1 MVYIYIYIHIYIYES
16 LYESFFLL
24 TGKYTYIYT
33 YISCMSPCSKSLADH
48 IFRLLYSPF
57 FVDEQERRQGER
69 KEKKKK
75 IEDTIESRSLK
86 KKKFRRSRGIF
97 DSSRRRGWTDASF
110 FGYSMFAMSNV
121 LGFAQ
126 QERLSSHCRLH
137 VFKTKKKK
145 KKAKPVEAE
154 WRSWKRFVLKMEWK
168 IGRYDRHGG
177 YMGYW
182 TIIIEQQNFRLDT

>member
-1 MVYIYIYIHIYIYES
+1 MNKRE
-16 LYESFFLL
+16 
-24 TGKYTYIYT
+24 
-33 YISCMSPCSKSLADH
+33 D
-48 IFRLLYSPF
+48 R
-57 FVDEQERRQGER
+57 ER
-69 KEKKKK
+69 EKKRKKK

-145 KKAKPVEAE
+145 KSETSRSRMALVEE
-154 WRSWKRFVLKMEWK
+154 IRSKDGMEN
-168 IGRYDRHGG
+168 
-177 YMGYW
+177 W
-182 TIIIEQQNFRLDT
+182 TIRSSRRIYGVLDDNNRTTEFSARYLTNSSSSGFVSFRFRTTVYARYR

>member
-1 MVYIYIYIHIYIYES
+1 MNKRE
-16 LYESFFLL
+16 
-24 TGKYTYIYT
+24 
-33 YISCMSPCSKSLADH
+33 D
-48 IFRLLYSPF
+48 R
-57 FVDEQERRQGER
+57 ER
-69 KEKKKK
+69 EKKRKK

-86 KKKFRRSRGIF
+86 EKKFRRSRGIF

-145 KKAKPVEAE
+145 SETSRSRMALVEE
-154 WRSWKRFVLKMEWK
+154 IRSKDGMEN
-168 IGRYDRHGG
+168 
-177 YMGYW
+177 W
-182 TIIIEQQNFRLDT
+182 TIRSSRRIYGVLDDNNRTTEFSARYLTNSSSSGFVSFRFRTTVYARYR